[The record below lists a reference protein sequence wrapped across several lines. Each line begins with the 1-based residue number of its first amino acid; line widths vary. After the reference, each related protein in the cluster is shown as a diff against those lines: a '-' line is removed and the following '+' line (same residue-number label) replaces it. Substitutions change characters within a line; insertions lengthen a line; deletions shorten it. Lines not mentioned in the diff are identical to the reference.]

1 MVGLYH
7 NGKGNGPGH
16 RVQEDT
22 MSKKTPSEILEN
34 VEARAVTGTI
44 VVHYPG
50 REVLQRATRKIRG
63 RKVAVFTRR
72 GEVRLY
78 EVTASDGTIRPFT
91 DRDAALAALTD

>member
-1 MVGLYH
+1 
-7 NGKGNGPGH
+7 
-16 RVQEDT
+16 
-22 MSKKTPSEILEN
+22 MSTKTPSELLEN

-50 REVLQRATRKIRG
+50 REVLQRATRKISG
-63 RKVAVFTRR
+63 RKIAVFCKR

-78 EVTASDGTIRPFT
+78 EVTAPDGTVRPFT